1 MQISTI
7 IKFAFIALYLV
18 AIFIIAGIDKEY
30 RKIERSVLYYGLMV
44 SCCYIIYLCIIGQT
58 SIYRY
63 VMYLVTLILLLII
76 DSETQIQRA
85 KSSYLLEVLMLIVVM
100 AINTGLIVTITS
112 IIITL
117 LAIAI
122 TKILYNISNYFNKFR
137 KEQKNITNEINKFG
151 YLFGI
156 TNVILFIGSLYFGI

>member
-1 MQISTI
+1 
-7 IKFAFIALYLV
+7 
-18 AIFIIAGIDKEY
+18 
-30 RKIERSVLYYGLMV
+30 
-44 SCCYIIYLCIIGQT
+44 
-58 SIYRY
+58 
-63 VMYLVTLILLLII
+63 
-76 DSETQIQRA
+76 
-85 KSSYLLEVLMLIVVM
+85 MLIVVM